1 MFLPFDLYSQFE
13 FHLIGV
19 NHKTAALDIRE
30 QFCINEYNTESLF
43 EAAKLSGIDN
53 LLVVSTCNRT
63 ELYAFTHQP
72 EKLKKIWLQHAND
85 ATEYL
90 LSKHAY
96 QLSNHQAIR
105 HLFEVTCGLDAQIL
119 GDFEILGQV
128 KNALKKSKQYQM
140 ANGNITRLVEF
151 AISASKAAKTQTQ
164 ISSGASSIASASV
177 VYLQRNISQLQQ
189 KKILLIGAGKIGR
202 TACDNLTKQV
212 SAANI
217 TVVNRTY
224 TKALQTA
231 NDFGLHA
238 AQYEN
243 LQLLIDIHDIVIVAT
258 GAATPVIT
266 TDTFQNITI
275 EEKVLLDLSVPRNI
289 DAEVSHLPG
298 IEVVNIEQLEDIK
311 NESLELRELSVPKA
325 KQIIHEHILQ
335 YYAWLHTTPAFPVIE
350 KLTSQFG
357 KADIKNITSK
367 LIEAGIIPSATTV
380 FSEEKI
386 LGLCIS
392 YVKDN
397 YYKPEIHQ
405 WYQETFQLKLQTV
418 TST

>member
-1 MFLPFDLYSQFE
+1 MFFPFDLYKQFE
-13 FHLIGV
+13 FFLVGV
-19 NHKTAALDIRE
+19 SHKTASLEIRE
-30 QFCINEYNTESLF
+30 QLYINEANYGMLYES
-43 EAAKLSGIDN
+43 AKLSGIDN

-72 EKLKKIWLQHAND
+72 EVLKKIWLQHAND
-85 ATEYL
+85 ATENL
-90 LSKHAY
+90 LNKHTY
-96 QLSNHQAIR
+96 TLHNHKAIK

-119 GDFEILGQV
+119 GDFEILGQI
-128 KNALKKSKQYQM
+128 KSALKKSNQYRM
-140 ANGNITRLVEF
+140 ANGNITRLAEF

-177 VYLQRNISQLQQ
+177 VYLQRNIPQLQH

-212 SAANI
+212 NAQNI

-231 NDFGLHA
+231 NDFGMHA

-243 LQLLIDIHDIVIVAT
+243 LQLLIDKHDIIIVAT
-258 GAATPVIT
+258 DATTPVIT
-266 TDTFQNITI
+266 IDTLKNITT

-311 NESLELRELSVPKA
+311 NESLELREQSVPKA

-335 YYAWLHTTPAFPVIE
+335 YYAWLHTVPAFSIIE
-350 KLTSQFG
+350 QLERHFKDTDVNKMVSLLV
-357 KADIKNITSK
+357 KK
-367 LIEAGIIPSATTV
+367 GIITQADLKLSND
-380 FSEEKI
+380 KI
-386 LGLCIS
+386 LGIYIK
-392 YVKDN
+392 YVKQN
-397 YYKPEIHQ
+397 YYKKE
-405 WYQETFQLKLQTV
+405 FQDWIISASSV
-418 TST
+418 R